1 MPSFAASSAAH
12 DCEIVV
18 VQHGFQADVKAD
30 RSISTSGEVNYSRMC
45 NLGAAAASGD
55 WLVFLDDQEFPSP
68 GDWLANLA
76 GHVSRTDVGVV
87 GGKLSFPSGAVQHAG
102 IVTGMMDGFGY
113 LLWGSFG
120 SPFWPW
126 NDLTRNVS
134 AVSRAFM
141 ALRKP
146 VFQELGGFDE
156 EFPSSF
162 GDVDLCWRARALG
175 YQVIYEPAA
184 VLVRDG
190 RPSPRVQSEERV
202 RWRLKQPNLDK
213 CCDPFYSP
221 HLSTRSEDAS
231 LREDDPFPPEDTS
244 RAAW

>member
-76 GHVSRTDVGVV
+76 GHVSRADVGVV

-102 IVTGMMDGFGY
+102 IVTGMMGGFGY

-126 NDLTRNVS
+126 NDLTLNVS

-156 EFPSSF
+156 EFRSSF

-175 YQVIYEPAA
+175 YEVIYEPAA

-202 RWRLKQPNLDK
+202 RWRLKQPNLDRY
-213 CCDPFYSP
+213 CDPFYSP